1 MVYPWSPDEEIKAWK
16 LNAMQIDP
24 LLKAVNNRGVIGG
37 IISSA
42 LSSDTID
49 KDIGTGA
56 GRSVAAEITEH
67 ELGNIHYE
75 YDDGNNRWAMR
86 SGSPGV
92 TGKVEGSTGELR
104 WNCDDFNCK
113 QVNWQKIT
121 TDKWG
126 NVICSEQVIDGGTHS
141 TKMWNPKTCEGGE
154 IWRRMGTIEADCKYK
169 LPEGKS
175 ALMTWKYKAVNE
187 NNAFILPVPRQDGW
201 ETPAVLNVCTDT
213 EVAPRT
219 SNSHWIQTA
228 GPDTGASVPIQGVGE
243 LGGIFTYQAQD
254 HNGNNVGIGLAS
266 GIEFYDSN
274 TINCR
279 NTDNPRPKST
289 TAKVDFGSCGKYGYI
304 QISNVN
310 PKHPW
315 QFQLSG
321 HFDPG
326 SGGFRPDPGSGGITI
341 CKAQGP
347 ICYRGAGYYGWIGRG
362 TGPTQE
368 LKEGIIDGSI
378 TRLTNGA
385 NLYCGKY
392 SDIYYA
398 YRPGEIIDGGIGIA
412 TAKFEWTSSYNKNS
426 PTDGDV
432 IANNH
437 GGVVTGIVNDSP
449 CRAYIDDNGFIHLPN
464 PEWMGKYGVKIPC
477 ANNPLAPDG
486 NPQNSYHIAEGNMC
500 LSCSQLDWAKAYA
513 PNCDDYK
520 CGIVNGKVCTMNFDD
535 DISFKYVYP
544 NCKARMTS
552 RIGDV
557 ANGTIRLGISK
568 FSSRYGTMVS
578 ANTDWNLTTKDF
590 EWGIQWRPSGGIIRG
605 IKNDIWINCVPDP
618 NKSGTYHYMPYSLPF
633 IDTWGVLHLPQWHIS
648 YEEICGSHKIH
659 VWTGRCGI
667 PKYPNGVGWTSN
679 ALPPANQSS
688 GPDNNWGQSNTGG
701 GPIKRT

>member
-1 MVYPWSPDEEIKAWK
+1 MAYKWVPDESLDAWK
-16 LNAMQIDP
+16 LNQMQIDP
-24 LLKAVNNRGVIGG
+24 LLKAVNNSGVRGG
-37 IISSA
+37 IESSA
-42 LSSDTID
+42 LNSDTIAC
-49 KDIGTGA
+49 DIGTGA
-56 GRSVAAEITEH
+56 ARSVAEEITEH

-75 YDDGNNRWAMR
+75 YDGGNNRWAMR

-92 TGKVEGSTGELR
+92 TGKVEGPTGELE
-104 WNCDDFNCK
+104 WNSGDFTGK

-126 NVICSEQVIDGGTHS
+126 NVICSEQVIDCSLHS
-141 TKMWNPKTCEGGE
+141 TKMWSPKTCEGGE

-201 ETPAVLNVCTDT
+201 EIPDVVNVCTDA
-213 EVAPRT
+213 EAAPRT
-219 SNSHWIQTA
+219 LNSHWIQTA

-243 LGGIFTYQAQD
+243 LGGIFAYQAQD
-254 HNGNNVGIGLAS
+254 YYGNNVGIGLAS
-266 GIEFYDSN
+266 GIEFYDCD

-279 NTDNPRPKST
+279 NTDNPRPNST

-321 HFDPG
+321 RFDPG
-326 SGGFRPDPGSGGITI
+326 TGFRPDPGTGGTAI

-347 ICYRGAGYYGWIGRG
+347 ICYQGAGYYGWIGRG
-362 TGPTQE
+362 SDPAQV

-392 SDIYYA
+392 SDMSYA

-412 TAKFEWTSSYNKNS
+412 TAKFEWTSPYNKNK
-426 PTDGDV
+426 PVDGNV

-437 GGVVTGIVNDSP
+437 GGIVTGIVNDSL

-464 PEWMGKYGVKIPC
+464 PEWMGEHGVKIPC
-477 ANNPLAPDG
+477 ANTELKNTVTYPYYLWPAFNKNMWCHTQPQYNDGGRVSGEIVVIKPTIGGKQDTPQIYPDANGIQYLWPQMGQVKEGVIGIPNAFFAPYACIDG
-486 NPQNSYHIAEGNMC
+486 NETEDMRDWLTADGWTRLQYRWSPGVIRGVVADIPWLHLYVNKKIEYTYPPEGEDWP
-500 LSCSQLDWAKAYA
+500 LDELPDCVGWVEFYPDNA
-513 PNCDDYK
+513 PYID
-520 CGIVNGKVCTMNFDD
+520 
-535 DISFKYVYP
+535 
-544 NCKARMTS
+544 
-552 RIGDV
+552 
-557 ANGTIRLGISK
+557 ANGILHLPTTVYRARKEAFTCCGTTETRLVN
-568 FSSRYGTMVS
+568 F
-578 ANTDWNLTTKDF
+578 
-590 EWGIQWRPSGGIIRG
+590 
-605 IKNDIWINCVPDP
+605 
-618 NKSGTYHYMPYSLPF
+618 MPVEPRFFYSLPREA
-633 IDTWGVLHLPQWHIS
+633 PA
-648 YEEICGSHKIH
+648 
-659 VWTGRCGI
+659 GRS
-667 PKYPNGVGWTSN
+667 K
-679 ALPPANQSS
+679 SS
-688 GPDNNWGQSNTGG
+688 F
-701 GPIKRT
+701 K

>member
-1 MVYPWSPDEEIKAWK
+1 MAYKWVPDESLDAWK
-16 LNAMQIDP
+16 LNQMQIDP
-24 LLKAVNNRGVIGG
+24 LLKAVNNSGVRGG
-37 IISSA
+37 IESSA
-42 LSSDTID
+42 LNSDTIAC
-49 KDIGTGA
+49 DIGTGA
-56 GRSVAAEITEH
+56 ARSVAEEITEH

-75 YDDGNNRWAMR
+75 YDGGNNRWAMR

-92 TGKVEGSTGELR
+92 TGKVEGPTGELE
-104 WNCDDFNCK
+104 WNSGDFTGK

-126 NVICSEQVIDGGTHS
+126 NVICSEQVIDCSLHS
-141 TKMWNPKTCEGGE
+141 TKMWSPKTCEGGE

-201 ETPAVLNVCTDT
+201 EIPDVVNVHTDA
-213 EVAPRT
+213 EAAPRT
-219 SNSHWIQTA
+219 LNSHWIQTA

-243 LGGIFTYQAQD
+243 LGGIFAYQAQD
-254 HNGNNVGIGLAS
+254 YYGNNVGIGLAS
-266 GIEFYDSN
+266 GIEFYDCD

-279 NTDNPRPKST
+279 NTDNPRPNST

-321 HFDPG
+321 RFDPG
-326 SGGFRPDPGSGGITI
+326 TGFRPDPGTGGTAI

-362 TGPTQE
+362 SDPAQV

-392 SDIYYA
+392 SGMSYA

-412 TAKFEWTSSYNKNS
+412 TAKFEWTSPYNKNK
-426 PTDGDV
+426 PTDGNV

-437 GGVVTGIVNDSP
+437 GGIVTGIVNDSL

-464 PEWMGKYGVKIPC
+464 PGWMGKYGVKIPC
-477 ANNPLAPDG
+477 ANNPL
-486 NPQNSYHIAEGNMC
+486 YHDSMQQDYLWGTSRDVIKSEK
-500 LSCSQLDWAKAYA
+500 LDWAAYLNPSA
-513 PNCDDYK
+513 GCYH
-520 CGIVNGKVCTMNFDD
+520 CGLVNGKVMSSETYDD
-535 DISFKYVYP
+535 ASISWWAPDTKVELTA
-544 NCKARMTS
+544 KL
-552 RIGDV
+552 GDV
-557 ANGTIRLGISK
+557 KEGTIRIPVSK
-568 FSSRYGTMVS
+568 FSPRLSGAVGDW
-578 ANTDWNLTTKDF
+578 DWNPTTKDS
-590 EWGIQWRPSGGIIRG
+590 EWGVKFGPGGGIIRAV
-605 IKNDIWINCVPDP
+605 KADIWINCVPDA
-618 NKSGTYHYMPYSLPF
+618 NKSSTFHYMPYTLPF
-633 IDTWGVLHLPQWHIS
+633 IDTWGVLHIPQWNIS
-648 YEEICGSHKIH
+648 YEEICGSRKLH

-667 PKYPNGVGWTSN
+667 PKYPEGVGWTN
-679 ALPPANQSS
+679 NRLPAADQSS
-688 GPDNNWGQSNTGG
+688 GPDNNWGQN
-701 GPIKRT
+701 